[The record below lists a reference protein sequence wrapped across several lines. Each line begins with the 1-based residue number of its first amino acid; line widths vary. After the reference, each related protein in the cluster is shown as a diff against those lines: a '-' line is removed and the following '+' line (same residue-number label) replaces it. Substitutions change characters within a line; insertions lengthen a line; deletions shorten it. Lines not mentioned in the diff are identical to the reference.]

1 MSVVVKKKFLNIRHI
16 MRVFFSKRTAK
27 IRYGIIFSIMKYS
40 TPSLYKKLVA
50 KFYVGRTPR
59 PSTKFMKKYF
69 DNRPL
74 VGAEVGVNIGE
85 NAFSLLNKL
94 NIRRLYLVDSYEK
107 NDVRREAI
115 KRVGRYGKKIQF
127 IVKRSLDACKDIKE
141 SLDFVY
147 IDADHKYDSVY
158 QDLDAW
164 YPLVREGGVICGHD
178 VFNIKDVLDA
188 VKDWCVVNG
197 ILFNVE
203 PPDWFFVKVEK
214 YIGPYSDVVDSR

>member
-1 MSVVVKKKFLNIRHI
+1 MSVVVKKKFLNICHLARAS
-16 MRVFFSKRTAK
+16 FSKRTAK
-27 IRYGIIFSIMKYS
+27 IRYGIIFRVVKYS
-40 TPSLYKKLVA
+40 TPSLYKRMM
-50 KFYVGRTPR
+50 FYYRVWDTPR

-74 VGAEVGVNIGE
+74 VGAEIGVNIGE

-115 KRVGRYGKKIQF
+115 KRVGRYGKKIKF
-127 IVKRSLDACKDIKE
+127 IIKKSVDASKDVKE

-164 YPLVREGGVICGHD
+164 YPLVRDGGVVCGHD

-188 VKDWCVVNG
+188 VKDWCVNNG

-203 PPDWFFVKVEK
+203 PPDWYFIKGEK
-214 YIGPYSDVVDSR
+214 NIDLHTGLVARR

>member
-1 MSVVVKKKFLNIRHI
+1 MSVVVKKNFLNICHLARAS
-16 MRVFFSKRTAK
+16 FSKRTAK

-94 NIRRLYLVDSYEK
+94 NIRRLYLVDSYEIQ
-107 NDVRREAI
+107 DVRREAI

-127 IVKRSLDACKDIKE
+127 IVKKSVDASKDIKE

-158 QDLDAW
+158 QDLEVW
-164 YPLVREGGVICGHD
+164 YPLVRDGGVVCGHD

-188 VKDWCVVNG
+188 VKDWCVNNG

-203 PPDWFFVKVEK
+203 PPDWYFIKGEK
-214 YIGPYSDVVDSR
+214 NIAPHKGVVVRR